1 MKDKVLIYIYVPL
14 IGEKYNVFI
23 PVNKKVGTIKKYI
36 EKAIVELSEGNLI
49 LSDAFMLRNKI
60 SNAIYDL
67 NDYIKDT
74 DIRNGSK
81 LILL

>member
-1 MKDKVLIYIYVPL
+1 MKEKILVYVYVPL
-14 IGEKYNVFI
+14 IGSKYNLFVPI
-23 PVNKKVGTIKKYI
+23 NRKIGTIKKYI
-36 EKAIVELSEGNLI
+36 EKTVNELSDGSLVNCDNL
-49 LSDAFMLRNKI
+49 MLRNKI
-60 SNAIYDL
+60 SNTVYEL

>member
-1 MKDKVLIYIYVPL
+1 MSDKILIYVYVPL

-23 PVNKKVGTIKKYI
+23 PINRKIGTIKKYI
-36 EKAIVELSEGNLI
+36 EKTVNELSEGNLVI
-49 LSDAFMLRNKI
+49 NDTLMLRNKI
-60 SNAIYDL
+60 SNTIYDL
-67 NDYIKDT
+67 NDYVKDT